1 MRVYFDC
8 IRMYVHTYTYTY
20 TYTCIQLGELKVFAC
35 GNCGYEMMPAKG
47 REGKFFPKN
56 FKCPICGERRTNP

>member
-1 MRVYFDC
+1 
-8 IRMYVHTYTYTY
+8 MYIYAYTYIYTYTY
-20 TYTCIQLGELKVFAC
+20 IQLGELKVFAC

-56 FKCPICGERRTNP
+56 FKCPICGETRTKP